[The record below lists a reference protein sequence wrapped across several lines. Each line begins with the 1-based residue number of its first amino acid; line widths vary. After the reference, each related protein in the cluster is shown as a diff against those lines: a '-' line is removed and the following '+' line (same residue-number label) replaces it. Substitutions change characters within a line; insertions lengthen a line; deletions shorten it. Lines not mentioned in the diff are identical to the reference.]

1 MHESHSGEFFH
12 YQNTMQI
19 SQKKQKKKKETYETD
34 NSHEIEPDIL
44 RGPVFVLDDVDSCCP
59 HHYKNKTTGP
69 WSL

>member
-19 SQKKQKKKKETYETD
+19 SQKKQKKKETYETD
-34 NSHEIEPDIL
+34 NSHEIESDIL

-59 HHYKNKTTGP
+59 HHYKYKITGP

>member
-19 SQKKQKKKKETYETD
+19 SQKKQKKKETYETD
-34 NSHEIEPDIL
+34 NSHEIESDIL

-59 HHYKNKTTGP
+59 HHYKSKITGP

>member
-19 SQKKQKKKKETYETD
+19 SQKKQKKKETYETD

-59 HHYKNKTTGP
+59 HHYKSKTTGP

>member
-1 MHESHSGEFFH
+1 MNHTVESSFIIKTQCR
-12 YQNTMQI
+12 YLKR
-19 SQKKQKKKKETYETD
+19 SKKKKETYETD
-34 NSHEIEPDIL
+34 NLHEIESDIL